1 MSKIDQTKLKFRNCH
16 FENFRQMTRVY
27 ILHHGVFTNFSTK
40 LFQDS
45 HFAFHADSGLSYTG
59 DQATQ
64 SYLES

>member
-1 MSKIDQTKLKFRNCH
+1 
-16 FENFRQMTRVY
+16 MTRVY
-27 ILHHGVFTNFSTK
+27 ILHHGVFTNCFAEI
-40 LFQDS
+40 FQDS